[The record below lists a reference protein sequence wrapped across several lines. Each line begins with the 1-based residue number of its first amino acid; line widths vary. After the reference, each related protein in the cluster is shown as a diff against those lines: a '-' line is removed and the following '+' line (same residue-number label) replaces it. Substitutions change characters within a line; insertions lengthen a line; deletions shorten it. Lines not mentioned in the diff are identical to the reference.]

1 MADSAPLPTPIPI
14 QGELHSPPALPAPST
29 HLTPVVGTVSLQIGT
44 GENAQHA
51 IVYRT
56 ILWSFIAGGVLSV
69 ATFIHAV
76 FSGQQTPL
84 TAVRDVWAI
93 FAPLI
98 TLALGYL
105 FGKGK

>member
-1 MADSAPLPTPIPI
+1 MADSAQTVTPIPI

-29 HLTPVVGTVSLQIGT
+29 QLTPVVGTVSLQIGT

-56 ILWSFIAGGVLSV
+56 ILWSFIAGGVLSS
-69 ATFIHAV
+69 ATV
-76 FSGQQTPL
+76 GFSIFKGEQPPL
-84 TAVRDVWAI
+84 VAVRDIWAI